1 MIYIL
6 NQDNILIGED
16 LETSGIEYA
25 NFTKVEPPKIA
36 KREYAQLKFN
46 HFTQQW
52 EIGKMD
58 RSVIQ
63 SLEENRLQLKKER
76 KGG

>member
-6 NQDNILIGED
+6 NQDNILIGQD
-16 LETSGIEYA
+16 IETSGIEYA
-25 NFTKVEPPKIA
+25 NFTRIEPPKLP
-36 KREYAQLKFN
+36 KREYARFRFD
-46 HFTQQW
+46 HFTQKW
-52 EIGKMD
+52 IVEKMD

-76 KGG
+76 KGV